1 MSPGIS
7 CSSCFLRDLRATFA
21 SSAVKGFHFY
31 ILTLA
36 FPSCTF
42 VSLVVKAFPCVP
54 PCPPWLR
61 FLVDRPTLHH
71 EIAFLHHRHI
81 RQRIPR
87 HGHDVRELAHFNR
100 SNFVLHPQ

>member
-71 EIAFLHHRHI
+71 EPDALQHSHVLQGIAGHRD
-81 RQRIPR
+81 
-87 HGHDVRELAHFNR
+87 DVGVFAHLNR
-100 SNFVLHPQ
+100 TDVL